1 MCAEHRDELNLSSTA
16 HPAVLLAE
24 ELFLPSLPASSPVN
38 NSSDIAAV
46 DYESVA
52 GSVPVS

>member
-1 MCAEHRDELNLSSTA
+1 MCAEHRDELNLSSTV